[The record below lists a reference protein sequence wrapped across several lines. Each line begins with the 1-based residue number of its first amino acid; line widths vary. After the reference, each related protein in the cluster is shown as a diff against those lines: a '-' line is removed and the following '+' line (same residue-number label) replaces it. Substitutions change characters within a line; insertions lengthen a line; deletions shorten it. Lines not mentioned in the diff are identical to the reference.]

1 MARDNETGSDLL
13 YAEIDALQSETTLQ
27 LRRRWKALYGT
38 EPPPRASR
46 DLLMRFVAYRLQ
58 ERMLGGLSA
67 STRRLLERIADNA
80 AARPP
85 TRVTAQRKLHPGA
98 ILLRNWGGVQ
108 HQVTVLQGGVQF
120 RGKQYR
126 SLSEVARII
135 TGSRWSGPLFFG
147 LKKRPRAEAA
157 DDGAR

>member
-1 MARDNETGSDLL
+1 MARDNGTGSDLL
-13 YAEIDALQSETTLQ
+13 YAEIDALRSETTLQ
-27 LRRRWKALYGT
+27 LRQRWKALYGT

-46 DLLMRFVAYRLQ
+46 DLLIRAVAYRLQ

-67 STRRLLERIADNA
+67 STRRLLERIADA
-80 AARPP
+80 AAGRRP
-85 TRVTAQRKLHPGA
+85 TRPTPQRKLHPGA

-108 HQVTVLQGGVQF
+108 HQVTVLQSGMQF

-147 LKKRPRAEAA
+147 LKTRSREEAA
-157 DDGAR
+157 GDGAR